1 VNFAKNDRTIS
12 LSLIWS
18 EKTAGIIVSDFQWH
32 QIGNILLA
40 MFTFSYIASLVLFL
54 ILRPRDLLEWVT
66 TLKTAGVAAVG
77 LNGLAIIYL
86 GVGTNQPFRVI
97 VFFFATIFC
106 WMFTGLAWRERLR
119 RRRMQ
124 DNPTMTYEQSK

>member
-1 VNFAKNDRTIS
+1 MTDY
-12 LSLIWS
+12 
-18 EKTAGIIVSDFQWH
+18 QWDE
-32 QIGNILLA
+32 IGNALLA
-40 MFTFSYIASLVLFL
+40 LFALSYLASLVLFI
-54 ILRPRDLLEWVT
+54 ILKPRDLLEWVT
-66 TLKTAGVAAVG
+66 TLKTAGVAAVAI
-77 LNGLAIIYL
+77 NALAVVYL

-97 VFFFATIFC
+97 VFLFATIFC